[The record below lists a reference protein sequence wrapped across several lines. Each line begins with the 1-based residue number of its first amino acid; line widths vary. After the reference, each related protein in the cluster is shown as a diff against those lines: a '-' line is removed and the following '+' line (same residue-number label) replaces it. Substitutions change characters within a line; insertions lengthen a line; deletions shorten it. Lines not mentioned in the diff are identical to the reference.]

1 MLAAAAQ
8 GGQPCRRRGTFP
20 ARSPGSMDLTVL
32 WLLLPLVTVAWGQYG
47 DYGYPYQQY
56 HDYSDDGWANL
67 NRQGFS
73 YQCPHGQVVVAV
85 RSVFSKK
92 EGSDRQW
99 NYACMPTPQSLGEPT
114 ECWWEEINRAGME
127 WYQTCS
133 NNGLVA
139 GFQSRYF
146 ESVLDREWQFFC
158 CRYSKRCPYS
168 CWLTTEYPGHYGE
181 EMDMI
186 SYNYD
191 YYIRGATTT
200 FSAVERLMI
209 MALQP
214 SLVICGLKLTVRVP
228 SALLEDAEITA
239 LETRV
244 QGPPVEVHYVPDDRL
259 RLRLCECVGL
269 LQARLAQNLGS
280 LGAR

>member
-1 MLAAAAQ
+1 
-8 GGQPCRRRGTFP
+8 
-20 ARSPGSMDLTVL
+20 MDLTLL
-32 WLLLPLVTVAWGQYG
+32 WVLLPLVTVAWGQYG
-47 DYGYPYQQY
+47 DYGYSYHQY
-56 HDYSDDGWANL
+56 HDYSDDGWVNL

-85 RSVFSKK
+85 RSIFNKK

-146 ESVLDREWQFFC
+146 ESVLDREWQFYC

-191 YYIRGATTT
+191 YYMRGATTT
-200 FSAVERLMI
+200 FSAVESFL
-209 MALQP
+209 L
-214 SLVICGLKLTVRVP
+214 GL
-228 SALLEDAEITA
+228 
-239 LETRV
+239 
-244 QGPPVEVHYVPDDRL
+244 G
-259 RLRLCECVGL
+259 
-269 LQARLAQNLGS
+269 
-280 LGAR
+280 

>member
-8 GGQPCRRRGTFP
+8 SHQPCRRRGTLL

-56 HDYSDDGWANL
+56 HDYSDDGWVNL

-85 RSVFSKK
+85 RSIFSKK

-127 WYQTCS
+127 CASSFSS
-133 NNGLVA
+133 NLL
-139 GFQSRYF
+139 F
-146 ESVLDREWQFFC
+146 LP
-158 CRYSKRCPYS
+158 CR
-168 CWLTTEYPGHYGE
+168 LTTEYPGHYGE

-200 FSAVERLMI
+200 FSAVERDRQWKFI
-209 MALQP
+209 MCRMTDYDCDFV
-214 SLVICGLKLTVRVP
+214 SV
-228 SALLEDAEITA
+228 
-239 LETRV
+239 
-244 QGPPVEVHYVPDDRL
+244 
-259 RLRLCECVGL
+259 
-269 LQARLAQNLGS
+269 
-280 LGAR
+280 

>member
-8 GGQPCRRRGTFP
+8 SRQPCRRRGTLL

-56 HDYSDDGWANL
+56 HDYGDDGWVNL

-85 RSVFSKK
+85 RSIFSKK

-200 FSAVERLMI
+200 FSAVERRCLPPPPHTIVMTEHPGG
-209 MALQP
+209 AKLLLLGNP
-214 SLVICGLKLTVRVP
+214 RPGGKPETSPVSLLGRFLVLSPHTIKSEFC
-228 SALLEDAEITA
+228 SASLIASEKTA
-239 LETRV
+239 
-244 QGPPVEVHYVPDDRL
+244 
-259 RLRLCECVGL
+259 
-269 LQARLAQNLGS
+269 
-280 LGAR
+280 

>member
-1 MLAAAAQ
+1 
-8 GGQPCRRRGTFP
+8 
-20 ARSPGSMDLTVL
+20 MDFSLL
-32 WLLLPLVTVAWGQYG
+32 WALLPLVTMAWGQYG
-47 DYGYPYQQY
+47 DYYGYPYQQY
-56 HDYSDDGWANL
+56 HDYSDDGWVNL

-85 RSVFSKK
+85 RSIFNKK

-146 ESVLDREWQFFC
+146 ESVLDREWQFYC

-168 CWLTTEYPGHYGE
+168 CCLLFGR
-181 EMDMI
+181 I
-186 SYNYD
+186 
-191 YYIRGATTT
+191 
-200 FSAVERLMI
+200 
-209 MALQP
+209 ALWVMPLYSQAL
-214 SLVICGLKLTVRVP
+214 SLCRSPRKHWVSRDTQVLKLN
-228 SALLEDAEITA
+228 S
-239 LETRV
+239 
-244 QGPPVEVHYVPDDRL
+244 
-259 RLRLCECVGL
+259 
-269 LQARLAQNLGS
+269 S
-280 LGAR
+280 LF